1 MVAIFS
7 GPPPACLHEP
17 VPSVYKWRMN
27 PTKLKN
33 DFFRRIADFRP
44 FQQLVDLLP
53 DVAVG
58 DSVLFHA
65 GVALARVQEEGLEAG
80 DNRAQEG

>member
-1 MVAIFS
+1 MMD
-7 GPPPACLHEP
+7 GPAVVVGRVVELHEGP
-17 VPSVYKWRMN
+17 AGLEGRVSVRGAQVEVA
-27 PTKLKN
+27 
-33 DFFRRIADFRP
+33 F
-44 FQQLVDLLP
+44 DLLP